1 MREILYSFIRFIT
14 EMHEKILTLN
24 DSYETTMTDKQLHFW
39 VIGLVGMGILLV
51 IYPLFILL
59 SKKHVLVIAW
69 LYVFTLMV
77 VITFAIEIGQGYS
90 GNGTMDTADII
101 SGLSGF
107 MLLFIIFAI
116 IRFVFLAIVKAVKG
130 LAGKDDE

>member
-1 MREILYSFIRFIT
+1 MREIIYTFIRFIT
-14 EMHEKILTLN
+14 DMHSKILTWN

-90 GNGTMDTADII
+90 GNGTMDTADIV

-116 IRFVFLAIVKAVKG
+116 IRFIFLAIVKAAKVI
-130 LAGKDDE
+130 AGRD